1 MKRKI
6 SQFENYSKIDSSVI
20 ELELDSNV
28 EEERADRPLESD
40 NVYDRAVNIMKQST
54 FIILQDTENF
64 TYRDIGKSKEEE
76 EEDPKKERKKI
87 WKI

>member
-1 MKRKI
+1 
-6 SQFENYSKIDSSVI
+6 
-20 ELELDSNV
+20 
-28 EEERADRPLESD
+28 
-40 NVYDRAVNIMKQST
+40 MKQST

>member
-28 EEERADRPLESD
+28 EEERA
-40 NVYDRAVNIMKQST
+40 I
-54 FIILQDTENF
+54 
-64 TYRDIGKSKEEE
+64 
-76 EEDPKKERKKI
+76 DP
-87 WKI
+87 